1 MFQHVQNGVRKK
13 SPRKKNPCIGS
24 GLGLGLSYGQD
35 QVQGLGGLFSGGIF
49 SQNRSKQC
57 NNYQFNCKHLLI
69 VSNLNIVLLNLKT
82 PEFFC
87 SLTQNKTFMIFL
99 FLLQNLCSAFL
110 QQWFIILFCKSNF
123 IVMQPPKHY
132 VGQQLFKKIVNKKL
146 TSSCSFCNIR
156 GCKDQI
162 LM

>member
-13 SPRKKNPCIGS
+13 SPGKKTPRIGS

-69 VSNLNIVLLNLKT
+69 VSNLNIVLLNLKM
-82 PEFFC
+82 PKFFC
-87 SLTQNKTFMIFL
+87 SLTQNKTFMIF

-123 IVMQPPKHY
+123 IVMQPPKRY